1 MSAYRNY
8 FNNNSCNNIDSN
20 VSVTVNVE
28 DGPKGAQGATGARG
42 PKGDQG
48 VGGAKGDTGPKGDQG
63 ASGPTGEGTILVGS
77 YSSGSVTSSYE
88 NVDAILFDV
97 SSNQLDLCSN
107 IISGKTSVILSL
119 GSSFETWD
127 ICGSTTLTASRND
140 TIHIIDGS
148 NVRFDSNNT
157 SKSLTINAL
166 PQISTSAADG
176 SNSLILQSGYDFLPA
191 VPNKQS
197 LGSQKFPWKHL
208 YVDSNTIFIG
218 GDSLGT
224 YNGSLMFNNQP
235 YEDIIMNKLIAGAT
249 IQDLSA
255 QVQVNTQT
263 IADLSLAF
271 YDSSSADISDLSA
284 QVQVNTQTIA
294 DLSLAFYDSSSADI
308 SDLSAQV
315 QVNTQT
321 IADLSLAFYDSSS
334 ADISDLSAQVK
345 VNTQSIADLSLAF
358 YDSSSADI
366 SHLTIQLNTNTQ
378 SIADLSLAFYDSSS
392 ADISH
397 LTIQLNTNT
406 QSIADLS
413 TNYYSFIDGS
423 YTDISKEVDDN
434 KENIQDLSRNYYSF
448 IDGSYTDI
456 SSDVTELKEKTT
468 RISYS
473 DNSMNIQSA
482 LTLENIHETS
492 ADKIFDNKNIDL
504 ELYNPGFDLSGLQH
518 GYVSQLFTLNGF
530 ENILP
535 QQGGIILEPTKTVV
549 NKKLQS
555 GDFPELTQKMVDDV
569 SGYSMSFY
577 IKSDKKLSD
586 TDYPALHISNQSS
599 VSINAPI
606 EINDSIVVSKYLQ
619 LKENATIIDSDGKA
633 YTFSNLENTSQVSGY
648 IQTQFKNNG
657 FSKYIANSN
666 LSAVPTYNLTIIPS
680 QKNNNILTNIRFNYV
695 TSGQP
700 GEKMRIQIGFN
711 VFSLDY
717 EEIIGDEIVGTINT
731 SNLEQIYNFNYINKA
746 VANVEHY
753 YWVKIQKLNDG
764 LSQDLGSDSQTQV
777 LTKSGNLIMLQ
788 EVLGTN
794 IVSTENKNWSVG
806 NNNSI
811 NYSLGNVG
819 INQENAQEKLVVN
832 GNLKVTGEN
841 SYLNIPSN
849 PPLMY
854 NSSGKKGDITWDEKY
869 FYVCINDN
877 MWKRTLFFTDKW
889 GAE

>member
-1 MSAYRNY
+1 MNNILQIYTIQMSAYSNY
-8 FNNNSCNNIDSN
+8 FNNNSGNNIDSN

-176 SNSLILQSGYDFLPA
+176 SNSLILQSGYDFLPT

-208 YVDSNTIFIG
+208 YVDSSTIFIG

-284 QVQVNTQTIA
+284 QVQVNTKFIL
-294 DLSLAFYDSSSADI
+294 DLSNDVIKNTVEINDLSTNYYRFIDGSYTELYQSILDLSGFDVSELTKEVT
-308 SDLSAQV
+308 DLSAQV
-315 QVNTQT
+315 QVNTQS
-321 IADLSLAFYDSSS
+321 ILDLSGFDVSELTKE
-334 ADISDLSAQVK
+334 VK
-345 VNTQSIADLSLAF
+345 V
-358 YDSSSADI
+358 
-366 SHLTIQLNTNTQ
+366 LT
-378 SIADLSLAFYDSSS
+378 
-392 ADISH
+392 
-397 LTIQLNTNT
+397 
-406 QSIADLS
+406 
-413 TNYYSFIDGS
+413 
-423 YTDISKEVDDN
+423 
-434 KENIQDLSRNYYSF
+434 
-448 IDGSYTDI
+448 
-456 SSDVTELKEKTT
+456 EKTSSIT
-468 RISYS
+468 YS
-473 DNSMNIQSA
+473 DNTLDIQS
-482 LTLENIHETS
+482 LL
-492 ADKIFDNKNIDL
+492 KITNTHDGPAATTFERNQIDM
-504 ELYNPGFDLSGLQH
+504 ELYQSGYDNSGIQ
-518 GYVSQLFTLNGF
+518 GANIAQLFTIG
-530 ENILP
+530 EIDDKILP
-535 QQGGIILEPTKTVV
+535 QQGGIVLEPTQNVLTKIFNNDAT
-549 NKKLQS
+549 NKITEKEVR
-555 GDFPELTQKMVDDV
+555 DAN
-569 SGYSMSFY
+569 GYSMAFY
-577 IKSDKKLSD
+577 IKSDGKISD
-586 TDYPALHISNQSS
+586 TDIPPIHIGST
-599 VSINAPI
+599 VSINAPT
-606 EINDSIVVSKYLQ
+606 EMNDAIIVKKYLQ
-619 LKENATIIDSDGKA
+619 LKESSTIIDNNGKVYA
-633 YTFSNLENTSQVSGY
+633 FNNLENTSQVSGY
-648 IQTQFKNNG
+648 IQTQFKNSG
-657 FSKYIANSN
+657 FSEHIARSFLNM
-666 LSAVPTYNLTIIPS
+666 APTYNLTIIPS
-680 QKNNNILTNIRFNYV
+680 QKNNNILTNIRFNYI

-700 GEKMRIQIGFN
+700 GEKLRIQIGFN
-711 VFSLDY
+711 IFSQNY

-753 YWVKIQKLNDG
+753 YWVKIQKMTDG
-764 LSQDLGSDSQTQV
+764 YNEELPDDSQTRI
-777 LTKSGNLIMLQ
+777 LDKTGNLIMLQ

-794 IVSTENKNWSVG
+794 IVSSENNTWNIG